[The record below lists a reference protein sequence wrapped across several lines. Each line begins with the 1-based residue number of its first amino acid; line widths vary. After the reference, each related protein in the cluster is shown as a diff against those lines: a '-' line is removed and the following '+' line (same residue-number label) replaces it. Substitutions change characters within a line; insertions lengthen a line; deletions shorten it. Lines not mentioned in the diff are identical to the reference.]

1 MKRRMFATVAAVL
14 ISTAVLL
21 VLLYLLGRASP
32 GVSSPALAAPLQIA
46 PTVTLV
52 DPSSGPNDLD
62 TPLVITGTDF
72 ENGAGVLLDGTSLS
86 EVGRVSSTTLTA
98 TVPWGMDPGVYTLTV
113 ENPGGESGSLSNA
126 FTVTQ
131 GIGVWT
137 AGKLYGGPIG
147 AIAVN
152 PVTPTTL
159 YAASD
164 YTTQDSV
171 GLFRSRDGGQNWMFV
186 YAPGAWNVVVDPF
199 TTTTIY
205 WRGFGSLYRSEDEG
219 DTWTALDVPGEV
231 VYPHPTVP
239 GTLYTSYDLWRD
251 TGGLWKSVDS
261 GASWFT
267 ATANLTDTTVSALAF
282 HPTDPMTMVAGSWQG
297 NIFVSSNGGV
307 TWTFASKPV
316 ERVQR
321 LAFNPFG
328 EHELWV
334 SDCCFCVPQ
343 YTYKST
349 NLTYTE
355 WITTLASPLT
365 SIAFPDP
372 DGWGDTYSRTVY
384 AAGCWSDAY
393 KTTDGG
399 DAWESWGPE
408 TWGHHVALDPATPDH
423 IYLASFQHGIYE
435 TIDGGNTW
443 QVTNQGLTA
452 MVPFELATVPGAPDI
467 VYAVVEYWEGVFQ
480 GTRGGESWQ
489 FFEVEGT
496 DGSKEVYVLIDPHEP
511 ERIYVSGRQKV
522 FRSDDAG
529 LTWPIS
535 VTFEPP
541 DICSVSVQMFDPSVL
556 RADPVYTDTLL
567 AGMDGICNDFEI
579 FLGDIQRST
588 DAGVTWTTTLT
599 AGQLISK
606 VVDIAYDALTE
617 TIVYAAT
624 EGSGMLRSTDGG
636 QTWQS
641 MGKGVAALNRVGSV
655 AVETSNPY
663 RVFAWTEAPTGLY
676 VSGNHGESWAQAD
689 FPLAGFQV
697 EQILCTHDDASSL
710 YLAVTDGWLGPGLFR
725 STDGA
730 QSWEGLERA
739 AGTLGYVPIY
749 SLATVT
755 ATDRVIL
762 YAGTTG
768 GYVESGGAQAL
779 NLANDGTLVNAG
791 VYRYTTRRTWE
802 LYLPLVF
809 KVYTP

>member
-1 MKRRMFATVAAVL
+1 MKRQLPAIAAVL
-14 ISTAVLL
+14 ISIAALL
-21 VLLYLLGRASP
+21 ALIGLLGATGLGRS
-32 GVSSPALAAPLQIA
+32 GLSLAAPLDLTVAEVA
-46 PTVTLV
+46 P
-52 DPSSGPNDLD
+52 SQAPNDLD
-62 TPLVITGTDF
+62 AAIVVTGTDF
-72 ENGAGVLLDGTSLS
+72 ADGATVTLGDEPLGDVS
-86 EVGRVSSTTLTA
+86 RVSSATLQA

-113 ENPGGESGSLSNA
+113 TNPDSESDSLANA
-126 FTVTQ
+126 LTVTQ
-131 GIGVWT
+131 GIGVWN
-137 AGKLYGGPIG
+137 AGELYGGSVE
-147 AIAVN
+147 ALAVN
-152 PVTPTTL
+152 PVTPTTV
-159 YAASD
+159 YAVSPH
-164 YTTQDSV
+164 V
-171 GLFRSRDGGQNWMFV
+171 GLFRSRDGGENWSFQLATVDAGAPVIDPSSPNRV
-186 YAPGAWNVVVDPF
+186 YIVA
-199 TTTTIY
+199 
-205 WRGFGSLYRSEDEG
+205 FGLLHRSEDGG
-219 DTWTALDVPGEV
+219 DTWDSFEPPYGRTARST
-231 VYPHPTVP
+231 VYVHPDNGAVYLGAHGDTIEQS
-239 GTLYTSYDLWRD
+239 GLYASTD
-251 TGGLWKSVDS
+251 GGQTWITMTN
-261 GASWFT
+261 G
-267 ATANLTDTTVSALAF
+267 LTDTHVSALAF
-282 HPTDPMTMVAGSWQG
+282 QPTDPITMVVGTTNG
-297 NIFVSSNGGV
+297 NIFRSTDGADS
-307 TWTFASKPV
+307 WTFASKPV
-316 ERVQR
+316 QNAQT

-365 SIAFPDP
+365 GIAFPDP

-384 AAGCWSDAY
+384 AAGCWEDAY
-393 KTTDGG
+393 KTTAGG
-399 DAWESWGPE
+399 DTWESWGPE
-408 TWGHHVALDPATPDH
+408 TWGHQVALDPATPDH

-435 TIDGGNTW
+435 TIDGGDTW

-452 MVPFELATVPGAPDI
+452 MAPYELATVPGAPDI
-467 VYAVVEYWEGVFQ
+467 VYAVVQYWEGVFR

-489 FFEVEGT
+489 FFEVG
-496 DGSKEVYVLIDPHEP
+496 DADVSKEVYVLIDPHEP

-535 VTFEPP
+535 GTFEPP

-567 AGMDGICNDFEI
+567 AGMGGVCNYFEI

-588 DAGVTWTTTLT
+588 DGGLTWTTTLT
-599 AGQLISK
+599 AGQLISE

-636 QTWQS
+636 QSWQPT
-641 MGKGVAALNRVGSV
+641 GKGVAALDRVGSI
-655 AVETSNPY
+655 AVEPSDPY

-676 VSGNHGESWAQAD
+676 VSENHGESWAQAGS
-689 FPLAGFQV
+689 PLLGFMV
-697 EQILCTHDDASSL
+697 ERILCTHDAPSVL
-710 YLAVTDGWLGPGLFR
+710 YAAVSAHDWLGPGLYR
-725 STDGA
+725 STDGG
-730 QSWEGLERA
+730 QSWERA

-768 GYVESGGAQAL
+768 GYVEDGGAQGL
-779 NLANDGTLVNAG
+779 SLANDNGTLVNAG

-809 KVYTP
+809 KAYAP

>member
-1 MKRRMFATVAAVL
+1 MKKRAFAAVAVIL
-14 ISTAVLL
+14 ISTTALL
-21 VLLYLLGRASP
+21 VLLCLMGRTSP
-32 GVSSPALAAPLQIA
+32 SVSGPALAAPMQIT
-46 PTVTLV
+46 PTVTVV
-52 DPSSGPNDLD
+52 DPSSAPNDLD
-62 TPLVITGTDF
+62 TLISITGTDF
-72 ENGAGVLLDGTSLS
+72 VSVPAVYLGDTSLS
-86 EVGRVSSTTLTA
+86 DVEWMTSTVLRA

-113 ENPGGESGSLSNA
+113 SNAGGESGDLPNA

-147 AIAVN
+147 AIDVN
-152 PVTPTTL
+152 PLTPTIL
-159 YAASD
+159 YAISPD
-164 YTTQDSV
+164 V
-171 GLFRSRDGGQNWMFV
+171 GLFRSRDGGESWSFQLATVDAGAPVIDRSSPNRV
-186 YAPGAWNVVVDPF
+186 YIVALGLLHRSDDGGDAWDSFEPPYDRAARSTVYVHPDNGTVYLGAH
-199 TTTTIY
+199 
-205 WRGFGSLYRSEDEG
+205 G
-219 DTWTALDVPGEV
+219 DTIEQSG
-231 VYPHPTVP
+231 
-239 GTLYTSYDLWRD
+239 LYASTD
-251 TGGLWKSVDS
+251 GGQTWMTMTN
-261 GASWFT
+261 G
-267 ATANLTDTTVSALAF
+267 LTDTHVLALAF
-282 HPTDPMTMVAGSWQG
+282 HPTDPMTMVVGTWHG
-297 NIFVSSNGGV
+297 NVFVSSNGGV

-343 YTYKST
+343 YTYRST

-355 WITTLASPLT
+355 WITTLASPLM

-384 AAGCWSDAY
+384 AAGCWRDAY
-393 KTTDGG
+393 KTTDSG
-399 DAWESWGPE
+399 DTWESWGPE
-408 TWGHHVALDPATPDH
+408 TWGHQVALDPATPDH

-435 TIDGGNTW
+435 TIDGGDIW

-452 MVPFELATVPGAPDI
+452 MAPYELATVPGTPDI
-467 VYAVVEYWEGVFQ
+467 IYAVVQYWGGVFR

-489 FFEVEGT
+489 FFEVG
-496 DGSKEVYVLIDPHEP
+496 DADASKEVYVLIDPHEP

-541 DICSVSVQMFDPSVL
+541 DICSVSVQAFDASVL

-567 AGMDGICNDFEI
+567 AGMGGVCNYFEI

-588 DAGVTWTTTLT
+588 DGGLTWTTTLT
-599 AGQLISK
+599 PGQLISE

-624 EGSGMLRSTDGG
+624 WGSGMLRSTDGG
-636 QTWQS
+636 QSWQP
-641 MGKGVAALNRVGSV
+641 MGKGIAALNRVGSI
-655 AVETSNPY
+655 AVEPSDPY
-663 RVFAWTEAPTGLY
+663 RVFAWSEAGLY
-676 VSGNHGESWAQAD
+676 VSENHGKSWAQAD

-697 EQILCTHDDASSL
+697 EQILCTHDDPSSL

-779 NLANDGTLVNAG
+779 EVANNSGILVNAG
-791 VYRYTTRRTWE
+791 VYRYTTQRTWE

-809 KVYTP
+809 KAYTP